1 MRGVT
6 ESEGGSRL
14 WASGDA
20 YEPYVGRWS
29 RLVAREFL
37 DWIGLAP
44 GLDWLDAGCGTGA
57 LTEEVL
63 AGAAPASV
71 LALDSSPGFIAYAER
86 HVTDPRVRFE
96 VGDAQ
101 ELVAPDA
108 SVDAVVAGLML
119 NFVPEPERAVRE
131 AARVLRPGG
140 VAAVYVWDYA
150 DGMQLIRRFWDAAVE
165 LDPAARE
172 LDEGVRYPLCA
183 PEPLAGLFARASL
196 DSVEVRPI
204 DVETRF
210 IDFDDLWSPFLGGQ
224 GPAPAYT
231 MSLSDAG
238 REALRERLREALPVG
253 PDGSIELSARA
264 WAARG
269 LR

>member
-1 MRGVT
+1 MT
-6 ESEGGSRL
+6 ASEGGSRL

-29 RLVAREFL
+29 RLVAREFV
-37 DWIGLAP
+37 DWIELPP

-63 AGAAPASV
+63 AQAAPASV

-108 SVDAVVAGLML
+108 SVDAVVSGLML
-119 NFVPEPERAVRE
+119 NFVPEPELVLRE
-131 AARVLRPGG
+131 AVRVLRPGG
-140 VAAVYVWDYA
+140 VAAAYVWDYA
-150 DGMQLIRRFWDAAVE
+150 DGMELIRHFWDVAVE
-165 LDPAARE
+165 LDSGAGELHEGARF
-172 LDEGVRYPLCA
+172 PLCA
-183 PEPLAGLFARASL
+183 PEPLAELLERERL
-196 DSVEVRPI
+196 TSVEVRAI

-210 IDFDDLWSPFLGGQ
+210 RDFDDLWSPFLGGQ
-224 GPAPAYT
+224 GPAPAYA
-231 MSLSDAG
+231 MSLSDA
-238 REALRERLREALPVG
+238 RRDALRARLRETLPIG
-253 PDGSIELSARA
+253 PDGSIELPARA

-269 LR
+269 TR